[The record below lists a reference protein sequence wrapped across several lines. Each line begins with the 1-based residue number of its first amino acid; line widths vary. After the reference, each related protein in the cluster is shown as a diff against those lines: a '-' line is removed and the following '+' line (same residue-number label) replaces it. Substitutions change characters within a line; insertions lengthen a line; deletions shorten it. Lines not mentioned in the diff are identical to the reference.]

1 MSWVSL
7 LPATRERL
15 YSPYQCIR
23 SAETAGF
30 GNDRV
35 RHRSDQGTHRD
46 PRLHLSVEPDPGR
59 PEPPRYPYRR
69 GPTGQDQPLE
79 ALFFRETCDHLGQR
93 REHRSAGSASLLRR
107 VNDGARTS
115 CERISH
121 RSYSLFRHACLSR
134 FNWEGHMTVR
144 PDQPSHLLPRDAAQT
159 PDNHKQ
165 RANPVCSHVCISR
178 GRSGVDAPQRERES
192 GRTGPEYSGGVGH
205 GPYERLEVYVAVR
218 IGDYAFVRLQRPA
231 DAPGVGELLDGK
243 HADRRERVGE
253 QTRDVGIPNGGLRI
267 VRHLGLVDGNAVH
280 ALGPADRGTP
290 GGRKRGSEDDA
301 LTTRATQG
309 RGELRGDVS
318 PQGGIQ
324 LLVDDARFS
333 RRARRFEDTLRGVA

>member
-1 MSWVSL
+1 MSRVSL

-218 IGDYAFVRLQRPA
+218 
-231 DAPGVGELLDGK
+231 
-243 HADRRERVGE
+243 VGE

-318 PQGGIQ
+318 P
-324 LLVDDARFS
+324 
-333 RRARRFEDTLRGVA
+333 